1 MPNPYS
7 LDLRE
12 RILKDYDGG
21 VPVEDIVAHYEVSLS
36 WLYSLLQLRRET
48 GSIAPRPHRRGR
60 KQKLAPFEKEVRQLV
75 AEHPD
80 ATLVEFCEMLSKHV
94 SVSTTAL
101 CDFLRHLKITRKK
114 DSLCYRTATRRCHR
128 KTRRVEETPRS
139 HRHRKIRFH

>member
-21 VPVEDIVAHYEVSLS
+21 VPVEDIVDQYEVSRS

-75 AEHPD
+75 AEH
-80 ATLVEFCEMLSKHV
+80 TLW
-94 SVSTTAL
+94 
-101 CDFLRHLKITRKK
+101 
-114 DSLCYRTATRRCHR
+114 
-128 KTRRVEETPRS
+128 P
-139 HRHRKIRFH
+139 